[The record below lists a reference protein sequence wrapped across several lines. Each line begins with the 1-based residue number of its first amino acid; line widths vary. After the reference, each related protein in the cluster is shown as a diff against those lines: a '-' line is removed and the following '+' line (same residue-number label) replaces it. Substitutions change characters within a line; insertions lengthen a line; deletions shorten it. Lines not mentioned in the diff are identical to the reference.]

1 MMNKTFYYLFL
12 LTFLFIAKPTITQAD
27 TIRHMQYNL
36 LFYTNNATDDC
47 NSSTNNL
54 DAKDAA
60 LKKIVKYVMPDVLTV
75 NEIGKEQMYADR
87 ILNNV
92 LNTDNIHYYAYLPAV
107 SNSSSTITTGNRL
120 FYDTRKLTLHSS
132 FYVSTSVAYFN
143 AYKMYYNSTQLA
155 QGDTAYITFIVCHL
169 KAGSTD
175 ANKATRKSQVQSLMN
190 KLQSLGK
197 ADNYV
202 LSGDLNLYGASEDAY
217 QYLIHNSNSLINF
230 YDPISQ
236 EGEWHNSYNYS
247 NYHTQSTH
255 DESDG
260 CASAGGM
267 DDRFDFILVSNYINY
282 GLKKVQ
288 CLRDTYHALG
298 QDGNHFNG
306 SINYNNSAVPS
317 TIADAL
323 YNMSDHLPVIMD
335 YRIDATLGINE
346 QTMVELPVSI
356 ANPVHDQLNVSM
368 NLLKNDI
375 LTFNVFSMDGKLLKT
390 WEKSVAAGA
399 NQLTLDFPFSPAM
412 YIVRVMDSQ
421 KRASSYKII
430 KY

>member
-1 MMNKTFYYLFL
+1 MNRYSILGLLFFSLL
-12 LTFLFIAKPTITQAD
+12 LTNLTSLQAD

-36 LFYTNNATDDC
+36 LFYTNNATEDC

-54 DAKDAA
+54 DEKDAA
-60 LKKIVKYVMPDVLTV
+60 LKQIVKYVMPVVLTV
-75 NEIGKEQMYADR
+75 NEIGKEQIYADR

-92 LNTDNIHYYAYLPAV
+92 LNTDNINYYGYLPAV
-107 SNSSSTITTGNRL
+107 SNSSSSITTGNRL
-120 FYDTRKLTLHSS
+120 FYDTRKFALHSS

-143 AYKMYYNSTQLA
+143 AYKMYYRSTQLA
-155 QGDTAYITFIVCHL
+155 QGDTAFITFIVCHL

-175 ANKATRKSQVQSLMN
+175 ANKTTRKSQVLSLMN

-202 LSGDLNLYGASEDAY
+202 LSGDLNLYGASEEAY
-217 QYLIHNSNSLINF
+217 QTLIHNSNSLIRF
-230 YDPISQ
+230 YDPIEQ
-236 EGEWHNSYNYS
+236 EGEWHNNYDYS

-255 DESDG
+255 TESNG
-260 CASAGGM
+260 CASAGGL

-282 GLKKVQ
+282 GLRKVQ

-298 QDGNHFNG
+298 QDGDHFNG
-306 SINYNNSAVPS
+306 SINSYNSAVPS
-317 TIADAL
+317 YIADAL

-335 YRIDATLGINE
+335 YRIDATVGIAE
-346 QTMVELPVSI
+346 QADNKFPITF
-356 ANPVHDQLNVSM
+356 ANPINDHLNIST
-368 NLLKNDI
+368 NLLKDDI
-375 LTFNVFSMDGKLLKT
+375 LTFDLYSIDGKLLNQ
-390 WEKSVAAGA
+390 WVESVPAGA
-399 NQLTLDFPFSPAM
+399 HRLTFKFPYTPAL

-421 KRASSYKII
+421 KRTSSYKII

>member
-1 MMNKTFYYLFL
+1 MNRYSILGLLFFSLL
-12 LTFLFIAKPTITQAD
+12 LTNLTSLQAD

-36 LFYTNNATDDC
+36 LFYTNNAVEDC

-54 DAKDAA
+54 DEKDAA
-60 LKKIVKYVMPDVLTV
+60 LKQIVKYVMPDVLTV
-75 NEIGKEQMYADR
+75 NEIGKEQIYADR

-92 LNTDNIHYYAYLPAV
+92 LNTDNINYYSYLPAV
-107 SNSSSTITTGNRL
+107 SNSSSSITTGNRL
-120 FYDTRKLTLHSS
+120 FYDTRKFALHSS

-143 AYKMYYNSTQLA
+143 AYKMYYRSTQLA
-155 QGDTAYITFIVCHL
+155 QGDTAFITFIVCHL

-175 ANKATRKSQVQSLMN
+175 ANKTTRKSQVLSLMN

-202 LSGDLNLYGASEDAY
+202 LSGDLNLYGANEEAY
-217 QYLIHNSNSLINF
+217 QTLIHNSNSLIRF
-230 YDPISQ
+230 YDPIEQ
-236 EGEWHNSYNYS
+236 EGEWHNNYDYS

-255 DESDG
+255 TESNG
-260 CASAGGM
+260 CASTGGL

-282 GLKKVQ
+282 GLRKVQ

-298 QDGNHFNG
+298 QDGDHFNG
-306 SINYNNSAVPS
+306 SINSSNSAVPS
-317 TIADAL
+317 YIADAL

-335 YRIDATLGINE
+335 YRIDATVGIAE
-346 QTMVELPVSI
+346 QADDKFPITF
-356 ANPVHDQLNVSM
+356 ANPINDHLNIST
-368 NLLKNDI
+368 NLLKDDI
-375 LTFNVFSMDGKLLKT
+375 LTFDLYSIDGKLLNQ
-390 WEKSVAAGA
+390 WVESVPAGA
-399 NQLTLDFPFSPAM
+399 HRLTFKFPYTPAL

-421 KRASSYKII
+421 KRTSSYKII